1 MCVSVLSTH
10 SQSSILVIFFSA
22 IKAHI
27 PSRPLKIYNYDLL
40 AKSLYDF
47 C

>member
-1 MCVSVLSTH
+1 MCVSALPTH
-10 SQSSILVIFFSA
+10 SQSNILVIFFSA

-27 PSRPLKIYNYDLL
+27 PSRPLKIYSYDLL